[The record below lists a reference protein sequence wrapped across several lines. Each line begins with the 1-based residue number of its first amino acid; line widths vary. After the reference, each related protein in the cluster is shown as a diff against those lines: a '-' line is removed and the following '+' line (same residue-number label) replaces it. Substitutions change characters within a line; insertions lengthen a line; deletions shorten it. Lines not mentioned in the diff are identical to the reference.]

1 MLIVVA
7 SLVHYW
13 AIRKNV
19 IVASQLYDVADV
31 QFTLQQCFFQ
41 LCFFFSFWK
50 KAKCNLAFFGLF
62 SQLDFVCNFG
72 RFVASFAFF
81 KSGFFYFGKR
91 PNEIWLFWPIR
102 FLCKFGGFK
111 DDFGRFLGTGRF
123 LDTVY
128 GQIIRA
134 DLKPMQTYWTP
145 RHGVWLDCSFCQT
158 HLALDY
164 SVETPYKF
172 HCWHRT
178 LSSN

>member
-1 MLIVVA
+1 
-7 SLVHYW
+7 
-13 AIRKNV
+13 
-19 IVASQLYDVADV
+19 LYVTLADLLPV
-31 QFTLQQCFFQ
+31 LLFSTLGFFILEKGQ
-41 LCFFFSFWK
+41 MKFG
-50 KAKCNLAFFGLF
+50 FFG
-62 SQLDFVCNFG
+62 
-72 RFVASFAFF
+72 
-81 KSGFFYFGKR
+81 
-91 PNEIWLFWPIR
+91 LFWPIR

-145 RHGVWLDCSFCQT
+145 RRGVWLDCSFCQT

-172 HCWHRT
+172 HC
-178 LSSN
+178 